1 LLSTDTVAFGG
12 SLAKLPVAPLL
23 EQVLGQQVTRRENRP
38 ISEDDRVVELLP
50 AAIELEGTVGA
61 RSAHDE
67 PGLEILP
74 HTGEGRSGQGAEPDE
89 HAPGDHSQG
98 PIDVRA
104 TGQSAGA
111 GRQLGR
117 SPTAVSRTVAFLERH
132 LGVQLLHRAAANP
145 VEDSAMLISVTLAV
159 GPFG

>member
-1 LLSTDTVAFGG
+1 MVAFGG

-50 AAIELEGTVGA
+50 APSSSKARSA
-61 RSAHDE
+61 PRSAHDE
-67 PGLEILP
+67 PGLAILP
-74 HTGEGRSGQGAEPDE
+74 HIGEGRSGQGAEPDE

-104 TGQSAGA
+104 TGA